1 MLERVG
7 DQFKP
12 ERAPELGLVPQP
24 EATPGQIDWIT
35 NAKIAGGL
43 AIAGTASFFGE
54 RYGINKELP
63 PLLQQSANSWAHLD
77 LGFLGGMAVAT
88 ADALAVKLR
97 DAEIKAKA
105 YGVAATL
112 TTAFF
117 NTDAELL
124 QSRRTS
130 WQYNPVS
137 SDHIGETIKDGGF
150 AALGLGL
157 FYALNR
163 RHDLQRFFP
172 KRFIKT

>member
-7 DQFKP
+7 DQFEP
-12 ERAPELGLVPQP
+12 EQPPELGLVPQP
-24 EATPGQIDWIT
+24 ESTPGQIDWVT

-43 AIAGTASFFGE
+43 AVAGTASFFGE
-54 RYGINKELP
+54 RYGINKDLP
-63 PLLQQSANSWAHLD
+63 PLLRQSANSWAHLD
-77 LGFLGGMAVAT
+77 LGYLGGMAVAT

-97 DAEIKAKA
+97 GTEITAKA

-112 TTAFF
+112 TTAFL

-137 SDHIGETIKDGGF
+137 SENIGESIKDVGF
-150 AALGLGL
+150 AMLGLGL

-163 RHDLQRFFP
+163 RRDLQRFFP
-172 KRFIKT
+172 KRFINT